1 MRLLLLRSTNHPKR
15 LYEDWTSGC
24 ISEYNFKMLS
34 QKYQAEQQELVEK
47 IDRLKARLATE
58 KQTTADA
65 EKWIA
70 LIKLYSKP
78 TELTAEMLNTLIEKI
93 VVHEAV
99 KDSDGIRTQEIEI
112 FYRFVGRMIKTQ
124 T

>member
-1 MRLLLLRSTNHPKR
+1 MPKFFKSC
-15 LYEDWTSGC
+15 EVSA
-24 ISEYNFKMLS
+24 YNRCNVFKMLS

-47 IDRLKARLATE
+47 IDKLKAELASE
-58 KQTTADA
+58 KQTAGDA

-70 LIKLYSKP
+70 LIKQYSDS

-99 KDSDGIRTQEIEI
+99 KDSNGTRTQEIEI
-112 FYRFVGRMIKTQ
+112 FYRFVGKID
-124 T
+124 